1 MNSTTRVYV
10 YYYRDGSNKRY
21 YSSQPLSESELL
33 RRDLVYEGWYIG
45 NAPVRDS
52 Q

>member
-45 NAPVRDS
+45 NAPVRNS